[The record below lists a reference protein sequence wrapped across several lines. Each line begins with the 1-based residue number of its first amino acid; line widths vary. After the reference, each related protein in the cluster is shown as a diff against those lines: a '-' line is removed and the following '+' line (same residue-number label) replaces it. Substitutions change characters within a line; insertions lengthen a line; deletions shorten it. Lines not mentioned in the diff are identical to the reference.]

1 MEEIMTFSWLTRLPL
16 VCTFLG
22 PKGGHLVAVCSE
34 VGVDR
39 VRMWGLVGRVPNTYM
54 HMRLSAG

>member
-1 MEEIMTFSWLTRLPL
+1 MEEIMTFSWSTRLPL

-34 VGVDR
+34 VGV
-39 VRMWGLVGRVPNTYM
+39 N
-54 HMRLSAG
+54 